1 MGLMANSGASRAAKF
16 TSLRGGS
23 DPHEEALIAQR
34 AREIADSPEGRG
46 DVDNWLRAERE
57 VVTDLLAAEYAKS
70 YRPGQSGVEN
80 LYRDEA
86 RRWVLTAQR
95 ARAIAN
101 SPENRGDGENWL
113 RAEREL
119 RAQGVI

>member
-1 MGLMANSGASRAAKF
+1 MANSGASRATKF

-34 AREIADSPEGRG
+34 AREIANSPEARG

-57 VVTDLLAAEYAKS
+57 VVTELLAAEYAKS
-70 YRPGQSGVEN
+70 HGSEPPGIEN
-80 LYRDEA
+80 RYWGQA

-101 SPENRGDGENWL
+101 SPQAWGDLDNWL
-113 RAEREL
+113 KAEREL
-119 RAQGVI
+119 KAQGLI